1 MKLLKF
7 LLVLVLFWL
16 IVGLFEPYQVVEK
29 NPWRKEDR
37 TLISA
42 HRGGALLNP
51 ENTEMAFDHVIIKT
65 DYTDILEIDVRLT
78 KDDQLVIM
86 HDASINRTGIKEEV
100 EEVIIREKNY
110 KELVHY
116 NLGVNFVDREGNKPY
131 DFSEE
136 KSVEELKSL
145 GLSIM
150 TLDDFLKKYENVR
163 DFKVLLEIKDD
174 KELGVKAVDVA
185 EEIIAKYNNW
195 DERIMIIS
203 FSTDVI
209 NHTLEKYPNRYV
221 AGMGY
226 NMIPFLAGSILR
238 LDALFKVKYQS
249 VQSSMITKAG
259 PISINCATQQ
269 FVDSAHRRNQCV
281 AFWTINEESDMRHLI
296 GLGVDVITTNAPDL
310 LAEVLGIK

>member
-1 MKLLKF
+1 MMKLLKI

-51 ENTEMAFDHVIIKT
+51 ENTEMAFDHVIIET
-65 DYTDILEIDVRLT
+65 SYTDILEIDVRLT

-110 KELVHY
+110 EELVHY

-136 KSVEELKSL
+136 KSVEELK
-145 GLSIM
+145 
-150 TLDDFLKKYENVR
+150 
-163 DFKVLLEIKDD
+163 
-174 KELGVKAVDVA
+174 
-185 EEIIAKYNNW
+185 
-195 DERIMIIS
+195 
-203 FSTDVI
+203 
-209 NHTLEKYPNRYV
+209 
-221 AGMGY
+221 
-226 NMIPFLAGSILR
+226 
-238 LDALFKVKYQS
+238 
-249 VQSSMITKAG
+249 
-259 PISINCATQQ
+259 
-269 FVDSAHRRNQCV
+269 
-281 AFWTINEESDMRHLI
+281 
-296 GLGVDVITTNAPDL
+296 
-310 LAEVLGIK
+310 

>member
-1 MKLLKF
+1 
-7 LLVLVLFWL
+7 
-16 IVGLFEPYQVVEK
+16 
-29 NPWRKEDR
+29 
-37 TLISA
+37 
-42 HRGGALLNP
+42 
-51 ENTEMAFDHVIIKT
+51 
-65 DYTDILEIDVRLT
+65 
-78 KDDQLVIM
+78 
-86 HDASINRTGIKEEV
+86 
-100 EEVIIREKNY
+100 
-110 KELVHY
+110 
-116 NLGVNFVDREGNKPY
+116 
-131 DFSEE
+131 
-136 KSVEELKSL
+136 
-145 GLSIM
+145 M
-150 TLDDFLKKYENVR
+150 TLDEFLKKYEDVR

-259 PISINCATQQ
+259 PI
-269 FVDSAHRRNQCV
+269 
-281 AFWTINEESDMRHLI
+281 
-296 GLGVDVITTNAPDL
+296 
-310 LAEVLGIK
+310 